1 MLVEISSLH
10 ERIVGDVRPALLV
23 LLGAV
28 GFVLLIAC
36 ANVANL
42 LLARAAARQKEIAIR
57 AALGA
62 SRLRLIR
69 QLLTESVMLALAGG
83 CLGIL
88 LALWGV
94 ELLMASLPQDLAD
107 IAKGVGRVGV
117 DGGVFGFTLAVSII
131 TGILFGLA
139 PALVASKPSLNDTL
153 KEGSNNSKATFSL
166 RSVRGALVVAEL
178 ALALVLLVGAGLM
191 MKSFLKLQS
200 VNPGF
205 RPERVLTM
213 QLNLSMPRY
222 AERRKQSDFFKQ
234 VLERVEQLP
243 GVESASV
250 TSGIPLTGSSMMMM
264 FMSVEGRPCS
274 CSRPGAARTG

>member
-10 ERIVGDVRPALLV
+10 ERIVGNVRPALLV

-117 DGGVFGFTLAVSII
+117 DGGVFGFTLAVSVI

-153 KEGSNNSKATFSL
+153 KEGGKKLESHFQPQKRA
-166 RSVRGALVVAEL
+166 RRACRGRACACIGAVGRRGADDEKFSQAPV
-178 ALALVLLVGAGLM
+178 
-191 MKSFLKLQS
+191 
-200 VNPGF
+200 
-205 RPERVLTM
+205 
-213 QLNLSMPRY
+213 
-222 AERRKQSDFFKQ
+222 RK
-234 VLERVEQLP
+234 
-243 GVESASV
+243 
-250 TSGIPLTGSSMMMM
+250 SGISA
-264 FMSVEGRPCS
+264 R
-274 CSRPGAARTG
+274 ARTDDAAQSFNAEVCRTAQAIRLLQAGA